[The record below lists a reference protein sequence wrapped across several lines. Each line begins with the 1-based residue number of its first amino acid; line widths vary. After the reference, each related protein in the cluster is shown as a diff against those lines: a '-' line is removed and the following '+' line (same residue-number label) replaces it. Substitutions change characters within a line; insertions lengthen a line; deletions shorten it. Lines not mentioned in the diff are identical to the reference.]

1 MAIGDLVSTNLNTL
15 IEIITLTLIVLG
27 FFRWYDAKYTRT
39 VQQVQKD
46 FNTHFDEVM
55 KNTND
60 RISRMQM
67 FLYKLDDRLHE
78 HMAQPAQAPK
88 TAEEQQEGWGD
99 DETEAD
105 QPQT

>member
-1 MAIGDLVSTNLNTL
+1 MALGDLVAVNLNVV
-15 IEIITLTLIVLG
+15 IEIITISLIVLG

-46 FNTHFDEVM
+46 FQTHFDEVM

-67 FLYKLDDRLHE
+67 FLYKVDDRLHE
-78 HMAQPAQAPK
+78 HLMQPQVSPK
-88 TAEEQQEGWGD
+88 SQEEQEEGW
-99 DETEAD
+99 E
-105 QPQT
+105 Q